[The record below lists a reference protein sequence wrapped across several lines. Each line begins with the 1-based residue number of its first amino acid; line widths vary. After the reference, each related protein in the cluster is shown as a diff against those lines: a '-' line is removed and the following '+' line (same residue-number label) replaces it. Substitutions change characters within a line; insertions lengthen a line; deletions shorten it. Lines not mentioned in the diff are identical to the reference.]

1 MFNWNGD
8 MAAMF
13 PSDQYDE
20 NTMFSLDAL
29 WNFDDDVPMH
39 LEGQQVAAADSTTAA
54 NATGTL
60 EACQM
65 AGKVEVFDRTGTWEL
80 LLTTVLICWK
90 STYWMPMRLISCS
103 RKT

>member
-39 LEGQQVAAADSTTAA
+39 PEGQQVAAADSTTAA
-54 NATGTL
+54 NATGSMSNG
-60 EACQM
+60 EES
-65 AGKVEVFDRTGTWEL
+65 GGF
-80 LLTTVLICWK
+80 
-90 STYWMPMRLISCS
+90 
-103 RKT
+103 